1 VSDVVSVRVS
11 RKLKEKMRRYRVD
24 WSEEI
29 RRFLEERVRVLELLE
44 VLDSIEEKAEKRRT
58 RVDSVKLIG
67 ETREEH

>member
-1 VSDVVSVRVS
+1 MSDVVSVRVS